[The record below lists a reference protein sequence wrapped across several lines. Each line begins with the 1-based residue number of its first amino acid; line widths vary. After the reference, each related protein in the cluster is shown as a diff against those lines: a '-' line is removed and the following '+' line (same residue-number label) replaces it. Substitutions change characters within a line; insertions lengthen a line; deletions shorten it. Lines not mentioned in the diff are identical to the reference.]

1 MKKIHFIAAALF
13 PLSVAGQTISGKVT
27 GKGNEPL
34 AGASVRWLG
43 SKTGIVT
50 NEKGTFQIAKAGKSD
65 NKLIATFVGY
75 LPDTLSISTQSN
87 IVFTLKLANELSA
100 VVVEGQRYGV
110 LISDTRPIKTEQIT
124 ATELKKAACCDLAG
138 CFETQTTVQ
147 PQTTNVVI
155 NSKELR
161 ILGLAGVY
169 NQILVDGF
177 PLIQGLTYTY
187 GISSIPGT
195 LVNNIYV
202 AKGANSVLQ
211 GFESI
216 SGQINV
222 ETKDPDRGESM
233 LLNAYMNN
241 FGEKHLNGNFSFRKK
256 KWSNMTTVHMVQPAN
271 KIDRDDD
278 QFLDLPLLTR
288 YLISNKWKYGNE
300 NAWGLHSRIGIRYL
314 QEKRIGGQIPFEPT
328 KDKGSNKVYGQF
340 VNLNQ
345 PEIWTKTGYR
355 FNDQHSITGFVSAF
369 QQQQESFFGT
379 VKYDARQNNFYANLQ
394 YELRYGN
401 NDLKTGISFRHL
413 TLRENVKFT
422 DTLPIRTYQGNYHRT
437 ENIPGI
443 FAENTLRMFNDRLTW
458 IAGIRADQHN
468 QFGMYVTPRTLI
480 KYDATPRLIL
490 RANIGTGWR
499 TVNLFSENIGL
510 LVSSRN
516 ILFTEAL
523 QPERALNMGINLTH
537 KFESKDKNIT
547 GYISADFYRTNFHN
561 QVFPD
566 YDTDPSKAIIQNFY
580 GTSIS
585 NGFQTEVYL
594 NFSQQ
599 FEIKTGFNFLDVYRI
614 EKGEK
619 RLLPFNPRH
628 KVLNTISYQPLSKK
642 YHFDMNIHWYGQQR
656 LPDTRSN
663 PVAFQRPDFSQPFT
677 LVNAQFTYNFK
688 IIELYGGCEN
698 IFDFRQRQPIISWQ
712 NPFSPFFDTSSVW
725 GPTRGRELYVGV
737 RFKIEQ

>member
-43 SKTGIVT
+43 SKSGIVT

-65 NKLIATFVGY
+65 NMLIATFVGY

-100 VVVEGQRYGV
+100 VVVEGQRSGV

-147 PQTTNVVI
+147 PQTTNVVV

-222 ETKDPDRGESM
+222 ETKEPDRGESI

-241 FGEKHLNGNFSFRKK
+241 FGERHLNGNFSFRKK

-314 QEKRIGGQIPFEPT
+314 QEKRIGGQIPFEPA

-413 TLRENVKFT
+413 TLRENVNFT

-480 KYDATPRLIL
+480 KYDVTPRLIL

-516 ILFTEAL
+516 IIFTEAL

-688 IIELYGGCEN
+688 TIELYGGCEN

-737 RFKIEQ
+737 RFKIDK

>member
-50 NEKGTFQIAKAGKSD
+50 NEKGSFQIAKAVNSD
-65 NKLIATFVGY
+65 NKLIATFIGY
-75 LPDTLSISTQSN
+75 LPDTLSISSQSN

-147 PQTTNVVI
+147 PQTTNVVV

-222 ETKDPDRGESM
+222 ETKEPDRGESM

-314 QEKRIGGQIPFEPT
+314 QEKRIGGQIPFEPA

-413 TLRENVKFT
+413 TLRENVNFT

-480 KYDATPRLIL
+480 KYDVTPRLIL

-516 ILFTEAL
+516 IIFTEAL

-537 KFESKDKNIT
+537 KFESNNKNIT

-656 LPDTRSN
+656 LPDTQSN

-688 IIELYGGCEN
+688 TIELYGGCEN

-725 GPTRGRELYVGV
+725 GPTRGREMYVGV
-737 RFKIEQ
+737 RFKIDK

>member
-50 NEKGTFQIAKAGKSD
+50 NEKGSFQIAKAVNSD
-65 NKLIATFVGY
+65 NKLIATFIGY
-75 LPDTLSISTQSN
+75 LPDTLSISSQSN

-300 NAWGLHSRIGIRYL
+300 NAWGFHSRIGIRYL

-413 TLRENVKFT
+413 TLRENVNFT

-480 KYDATPRLIL
+480 KYDVTPRLIL

-523 QPERALNMGINLTH
+523 QPERALNMGFNLTH

-619 RLLPFNPRH
+619 RLLPFNPRY

-663 PVAFQRPDFSQPFT
+663 PLPFQRPDFSQPFT

-688 IIELYGGCEN
+688 TIELYGGCEN

>member
-75 LPDTLSISTQSN
+75 LPDTLSISTQNN

-147 PQTTNVVI
+147 PQTTNVVV

-222 ETKDPDRGESM
+222 ETKEPDRGESM

-241 FGEKHLNGNFSFRKK
+241 FGERHLNGNFSFRKK

-314 QEKRIGGQIPFEPT
+314 QEKRIGGQIPFEPA

-413 TLRENVKFT
+413 TLRENVNFT

-480 KYDATPRLIL
+480 KYDVTPRLIL

-516 ILFTEAL
+516 IIFSEAL

-537 KFESKDKNIT
+537 KFESNNKNIT

-688 IIELYGGCEN
+688 TIELYGGCEN

-737 RFKIEQ
+737 RFKIDK

>member
-13 PLSVAGQTISGKVT
+13 PLGVAGQMISGKVT

-34 AGASVRWLG
+34 AGANVRWLG

-50 NEKGTFQIAKAGKSD
+50 NEKGSFQIEKTGNSE
-65 NKLIATFVGY
+65 NKLITTFVGY
-75 LPDTLSISTQSN
+75 LPDTLTISTQRN
-87 IVFTLKLANELSA
+87 ITVNLKATTELMK
-100 VVVEGQRYGV
+100 VEVEGQRYGV
-110 LISDTRPIKTEQIT
+110 MISDTRPIKTEQIT
-124 ATELKKAACCDLAG
+124 STELKKAACCDLAG

-147 PQTTNVVI
+147 PQTTNVVV

-195 LVNNIYV
+195 LVNNIFV

-222 ETKDPDRGESM
+222 ETKEPDKGESI

-241 FGEKHLNGNFSFRKK
+241 FGERHLNGNFSFRKK
-256 KWSNMTTVHMVQPAN
+256 KWSNMTAVHMVQPAN

-288 YLISNKWKYGNE
+288 YLITNKWKYGNE
-300 NAWGLHSRIGIRYL
+300 NAWGLHSRVGVRFL
-314 QEKRIGGQIPFEPT
+314 QERRIGGQIPFEPI
-328 KDKGSNKVYGQF
+328 KDKGSNKVYGQY

-355 FNDQHSITGFVSAF
+355 FNDQHSITGFISAF

-401 NDLKTGISFRHL
+401 NDLKTGVSFRQL
-413 TLRENVKFT
+413 TLQENINFT
-422 DTLPIRTYQGNYHRT
+422 DTLPIRTYQGNYRRI

-443 FAENTLRMFNDRLTW
+443 FAENTLRLFNDHLTW

-480 KYDATPRLIL
+480 KYDVTPRLIL

-499 TVNLFSENIGL
+499 SVNLFSENIGL

-516 ILFTEAL
+516 IVFAETL

-537 KFESKDKNIT
+537 KFESNNKNLT
-547 GYISADFYRTNFHN
+547 GYISADFYRTSFQN
-561 QVFPD
+561 QIFPD
-566 YDTDPSKAIIQNFY
+566 YDSDPTKAIIQNFY

-585 NGFQTEVYL
+585 NGFQTELYL

-599 FEIKTGFNFLDVYRI
+599 FEFKTGFNFLDVYRI

-619 RLLPFNPRH
+619 KLLPFNPRH

-663 PVAFQRPDFSQPFT
+663 PVPFQRPDFSQSYT

-688 IIELYGGCEN
+688 TIELYGGCEN

-725 GPTRGRELYVGV
+725 GPTRGREMYVGV
-737 RFKIEQ
+737 RFKMEK